1 MSGTPIWTA
10 RQTVCFSPPGCPSGY
25 VNLPS
30 RNNLPLPVRQYSLPH
45 IVARQWGRVS
55 SPTTL
60 AMSLCHSGNAPFAHM
75 RKRCKASCS
84 DPPSR
89 PRTFLQ
95 LAMCCLCHVFL
106 GRSSTVLDA
115 VPNAIALFSLHSSS
129 DVSGRPFCSVPS
141 DTTTEESPSMSG
153 TVLAPSSSFFRAAV
167 GLARNTISE
176 VSTLHPVVHL
186 LLKCITSINPDPLS
200 NPALARRLI
209 AICSDAAGRW
219 RASTTTVFSPST
231 RCHNRLPHSAWC
243 ARIHGLKRVLIH
255 VEPRSE

>member
-1 MSGTPIWTA
+1 MALYHRRSCLVSGTPIWTA

-30 RNNLPLPVRQYSLPH
+30 RYNLPLPVRQYSLPH

-89 PRTFLQ
+89 PHTFLQ
-95 LAMCCLCHVFL
+95 LVMCCLCHVFL

-115 VPNAIALFSLHSSS
+115 VPNAIALFSHCPLHIFE
-129 DVSGRPFCSVPS
+129 GILL
-141 DTTTEESPSMSG
+141 G
-153 TVLAPSSSFFRAAV
+153 TPRVAV
-167 GLARNTISE
+167 T
-176 VSTLHPVVHL
+176 
-186 LLKCITSINPDPLS
+186 
-200 NPALARRLI
+200 ALARCESGALCGSI
-209 AICSDAAGRW
+209 AAG
-219 RASTTTVFSPST
+219 
-231 RCHNRLPHSAWC
+231 L
-243 ARIHGLKRVLIH
+243 
-255 VEPRSE
+255 